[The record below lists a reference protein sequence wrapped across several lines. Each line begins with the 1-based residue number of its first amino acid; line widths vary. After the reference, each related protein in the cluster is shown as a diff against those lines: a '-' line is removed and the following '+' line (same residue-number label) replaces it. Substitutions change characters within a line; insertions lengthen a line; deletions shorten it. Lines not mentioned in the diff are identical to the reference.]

1 MHRISKISENLP
13 PPQKKNNPDV
23 LKNVASFEEDHGD

>member
-1 MHRISKISENLP
+1 MGLLPWFVP
-13 PPQKKNNPDV
+13 PPKKKKNPDV